1 MDPQVSSVEP
11 TSEANTVDGGA
22 GVGGG
27 VSDSEDEDDRTTELD
42 LVCVDGFVP
51 GLPAEAAFESDSVA
65 VGDVLVAV
73 NGHCII
79 GMALR
84 DVTFPLKQSKA
95 GTEVVLSFVTPEAGM
110 EFVPDDDDT

>member
-1 MDPQVSSVEP
+1 MSSVEP

-95 GTEVVLSFVTPEAGM
+95 GTEIVLSFVTPEAGM